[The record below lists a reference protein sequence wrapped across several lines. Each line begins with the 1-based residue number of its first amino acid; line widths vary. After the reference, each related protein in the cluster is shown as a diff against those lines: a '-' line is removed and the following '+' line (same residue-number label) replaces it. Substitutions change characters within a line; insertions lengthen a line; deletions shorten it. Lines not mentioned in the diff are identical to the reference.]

1 MNYMPPTLPMRR
13 IKKVFFIGIGG
24 VGMSGIAEVMLNL
37 NYEVFGSDPHPN
49 MATQRLTKL
58 GAKIYSAHDASN
70 VEDMDVVVASSAIAQ
85 DNVERTSALDHRIPV
100 IRRAEMLAEL
110 MRFRHG
116 IAVAGTHGKTT
127 TTSLI
132 ATVMGEAG
140 LDPTFI
146 VGGQVNS
153 VKSNSQLGSGEFM
166 VVEADESDASFLH
179 LQPVVAVVTNIDA
192 DHLSAYENDFEK
204 LRTAFIEFLHNIPF
218 YGLAILCIDN
228 EVVRGIIPEMARPYI
243 TYGFSAEADVCA
255 RNLCHEGGQTKFE
268 VCTKHDAEPMSF
280 TLNLPGKHN
289 VLNALASIAICREFD
304 VPYAKIETA
313 LRNFA
318 GIGRRMQRLGTIGV
332 KSGEVEFIDDYGHHP
347 QEIAATIDAVRSS
360 WPNRRLVV
368 VFQPH
373 RYTRTKD
380 LFDDFVSVLNQVD
393 MLILLDVYAAGEQAI
408 NNADSRAL
416 ARALRLLGKLE
427 PIMLED
433 EQQLSAVLAKLVLPN
448 DIVVTL
454 GAGSIGKLAA
464 KLPAQVKAEVA
475 QA

>member
-24 VGMSGIAEVMLNL
+24 IGMSGIAEVMLNL
-37 NYEVFGSDPHPN
+37 NYQVFGSDQHAN
-49 MATQRLTKL
+49 MATQRLTEL
-58 GAKIYSAHDASN
+58 GAKIYTGHAASN

-85 DNVERTSALDHRIPV
+85 DNVERVSALEHRIPV

-153 VKSNSQLGSGEFM
+153 VKSNSRLGAGEFM

-204 LRTAFIEFLHNIPF
+204 LRNAFIEFLHNIPF

-228 EVVRGIIPEMARPYI
+228 DVVKSIIPELARPYL
-243 TYGFSAEADVCA
+243 TYGFSEDADIVA
-255 RNLCHEGGQTKFE
+255 YNLRYREGQTSFD
-268 VCTKHDAEPMSF
+268 VRTKWDQEPMSI

-289 VLNALASIAICREFD
+289 VLNALASIAISHEFEIPREKTE
-304 VPYAKIETA
+304 VA

-318 GIGRRMQRLGTIGV
+318 GIGRRMQRLGSVAI
-332 KSGEVEFIDDYGHHP
+332 KSGAVEFIDDYGHHP
-347 QEIAATIDAVRSS
+347 REIAATIDAVRCA
-360 WPNRRLVV
+360 WPDKRLVV

-380 LFDDFVSVLNQVD
+380 LFDDFVSVLNQAD
-393 MLILLDVYAAGEQAI
+393 MLLLLNVYAAGEQAI

-416 ARALRLLGKLE
+416 ARALRLQGKLE
-427 PIMLED
+427 PILLED
-433 EQQLSAVLAKLVLPN
+433 ERQLGAVLANLVLPN
-448 DIVVTL
+448 DIVLTL
-454 GAGSIGKLAA
+454 GAGSIGRLATT
-464 KLPAQVKAEVA
+464 LPAQLSAEVTHS
-475 QA
+475 

>member
-37 NYEVFGSDPHPN
+37 NYQVFGSDQHVN
-49 MATQRLTKL
+49 MATQRLTDL
-58 GAKIYSAHDASN
+58 GAKIYPSHDAGN
-70 VEDMDVVVASSAIAQ
+70 VEGMDVVVASSAIAL
-85 DNVERTSALDHRIPV
+85 DNVERVSALEHRIPV

-153 VKSNSQLGSGEFM
+153 VNSNSRLGAGEFM

-179 LQPVVAVVTNIDA
+179 LQPVIAVVTNIDA

-204 LRTAFIEFLHNIPF
+204 LRNAFIEFLHNIPF
-218 YGLAILCIDN
+218 YGLAILCIDDD
-228 EVVRGIIPEMARPYI
+228 VVREIIPELSRPYI
-243 TYGFSAEADVCA
+243 TYGFAEDADIVA
-255 RNLCHEGGQTKFE
+255 SKLSYKNGQTTFE
-268 VCTKHDAEPMSF
+268 VRSKWDADPMLF

-289 VLNALASIAICREFD
+289 VLNALASIAISYEFEM
-304 VPYAKIETA
+304 PLEKTEAA

-318 GIGRRMQRLGTIGV
+318 GIGRRMQRLGAV
-332 KSGEVEFIDDYGHHP
+332 ALQDGEVEFIDDYGHHP
-347 QEIAATIDAVRSS
+347 QEIAATIDAVRCS
-360 WPNRRLVV
+360 WPNKRLLV

-380 LFDDFVSVLNQVD
+380 LFDDFVNVLNQAD
-393 MLILLDVYAAGEQAI
+393 MLILLDVYAAGEQVI

-427 PIMLED
+427 PLLLED
-433 EQQLSAVLAKLVLPN
+433 EQQLSSVLVNLILPD
-448 DIVVTL
+448 DIVLTL

-464 KLPAQVKAEVA
+464 QLPEQVKAEVA
-475 QA
+475 RV